1 MTLISSTRFF
11 NGALLAGAM
20 ALISTEVAVAQPAPG
35 TADSSGRLV
44 QTWDK
49 TFPRSEKVDHQK
61 VTFKNRYGI
70 TLAADVYLPKDRG
83 NKKLAALVISG
94 PFGAV
99 KEQASGL
106 YAQTLAE
113 RGFVTLAFDPSYTG
127 ESSGEPRNIASP
139 DINTEDF
146 MAAVDFMGLQPY
158 VDRERIGVIGICGM
172 GGIALNAVAVDKRV
186 KAVVAST
193 MYDMSRVM
201 SKGYNDSV
209 TPEQRE
215 QALEKMSLQRWEDA
229 ANGKPAYQPAYN
241 KLKGG
246 EAQFLVDYADYYMTK
261 RGYHPR
267 AVNSGNSWS
276 VTTPMAFMNF
286 PLMTY
291 IKEISPRPILFIH
304 GEKAHSLY
312 FSKTLAHLL
321 KYDSL
326 LGKLDAEVP
335 AGEGGL
341 VVYGKPITVFS
352 ERNPASIPWRQCEVD
367 IVIEATG
374 LFTDREKAAVH
385 IHSGGAKRVIISA
398 PGKNDD
404 LTIVMGVN
412 ESLYSPDKHYVISNG
427 SCTTNGLAPAAQVLH
442 QHFGI
447 KHGLMNTTHA
457 YTNSQA
463 LHDQPEKDLR
473 GARAAALSIVPYSSG
488 AAKALGKVIPELDGR
503 LTGYSLR
510 VPVPVV
516 SIVDLTVT
524 LERDVT
530 VEEVNNAFREAAA
543 AGPLKG
549 ILGYSDEPLVSSDY
563 QGDPRSSIID
573 GLSTLVI
580 GGNMV
585 KILAWYDNEWG
596 FSNRLVDLALMMAKR
611 ES

>member
-1 MTLISSTRFF
+1 MVKVGI
-11 NGALLAGAM
+11 NGF
-20 ALISTEVAVAQPAPG
+20 
-35 TADSSGRLV
+35 GRIGRNVL
-44 QTWDK
+44 
-49 TFPRSEKVDHQK
+49 R
-61 VTFKNRYGI
+61 
-70 TLAADVYLPKDRG
+70 
-83 NKKLAALVISG
+83 AAL
-94 PFGAV
+94 
-99 KEQASGL
+99 
-106 YAQTLAE
+106 
-113 RGFVTLAFDPSYTG
+113 
-127 ESSGEPRNIASP
+127 NNP
-139 DINTEDF
+139 DI
-146 MAAVDFMGLQPY
+146 Q
-158 VDRERIGVIGICGM
+158 I
-172 GGIALNAVAVDKRV
+172 VAI
-186 KAVVAST
+186 
-193 MYDMSRVM
+193 
-201 SKGYNDSV
+201 NDL
-209 TPEQRE
+209 T
-215 QALEKMSLQRWEDA
+215 D
-229 ANGKPAYQPAYN
+229 
-241 KLKGG
+241 
-246 EAQFLVDYADYYMTK
+246 
-261 RGYHPR
+261 
-267 AVNSGNSWS
+267 
-276 VTTPMAFMNF
+276 
-286 PLMTY
+286 
-291 IKEISPRPILFIH
+291 
-304 GEKAHSLY
+304 
-312 FSKTLAHLL
+312 SKTLAHLL

-326 LGKLDAEVP
+326 LGKLDAEVT

-341 VVYGKPITVFS
+341 VVDGKPITVFS

-516 SIVDLTVT
+516 SIVDHTVT

>member
-1 MTLISSTRFF
+1 MKKILIIVPDGGMLFESAGIADILMQANRLHPE
-11 NGALLAGAM
+11 GAREICYQVKLATTQPHQVIHGQSGLNLLADHRLHEIDPREPLDTIMITGRGQNPQEGMAVVDWLRLAAPHARRIVSICGGAM
-20 ALISTEVAVAQPAPG
+20 LLAQTGLLDGRRATTHWKLLETMQAEFPQIRVEGGPLYIQDEHIWTSG
-35 TADSSGRLV
+35 GVSSGFDL
-44 QTWDK
+44 
-49 TFPRSEKVDHQK
+49 
-61 VTFKNRYGI
+61 
-70 TLAADVYLPKDRG
+70 TLALVEEDYGFSLARDIAQDFVMYLRRLTPAIIDKELIMVKVGINGFGRIG
-83 NKKLAALVISG
+83 RNVLRAAL
-94 PFGAV
+94 
-99 KEQASGL
+99 
-106 YAQTLAE
+106 
-113 RGFVTLAFDPSYTG
+113 
-127 ESSGEPRNIASP
+127 NNP
-139 DINTEDF
+139 DI
-146 MAAVDFMGLQPY
+146 Q
-158 VDRERIGVIGICGM
+158 I
-172 GGIALNAVAVDKRV
+172 VAI
-186 KAVVAST
+186 
-193 MYDMSRVM
+193 
-201 SKGYNDSV
+201 NDL
-209 TPEQRE
+209 T
-215 QALEKMSLQRWEDA
+215 D
-229 ANGKPAYQPAYN
+229 
-241 KLKGG
+241 
-246 EAQFLVDYADYYMTK
+246 
-261 RGYHPR
+261 
-267 AVNSGNSWS
+267 
-276 VTTPMAFMNF
+276 
-286 PLMTY
+286 
-291 IKEISPRPILFIH
+291 
-304 GEKAHSLY
+304 
-312 FSKTLAHLL
+312 SKTLAHLL

-326 LGKLDAEVP
+326 LGKLDAEVT

-341 VVYGKPITVFS
+341 VVDGKPITVFS